1 MRERQTETET
11 ETETERQ
18 RQRDRDR
25 EAACCHGIGVLC
37 IIHQIHP
44 RLQNSAGN
52 LRLSSIPKV
61 MLQ

>member
-1 MRERQTETET
+1 MRERQRQRQTETET
-11 ETETERQ
+11 
-18 RQRDRDR
+18 DRDR